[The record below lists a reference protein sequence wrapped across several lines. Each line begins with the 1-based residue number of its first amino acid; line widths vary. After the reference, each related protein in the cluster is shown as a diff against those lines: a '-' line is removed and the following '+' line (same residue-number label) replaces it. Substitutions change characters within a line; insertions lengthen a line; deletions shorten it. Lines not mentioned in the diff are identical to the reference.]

1 MTVRHGLLAI
11 LGEGACHGYQLKQ
24 EFEVRTGGSW
34 PLNVAQVYSTLDRLV
49 RDGLVIEDSA
59 RSDGARRYRITEVG
73 RAEVARWLYSPG
85 VEASAVGRDELPT
98 KIAIALTLPGTDVA
112 ATVQAHRR
120 AAIAQL
126 QELNALK
133 RDEHR
138 SEVSDLGWELTL
150 DAAVF
155 AVKSRVQWLDH
166 AEAKI
171 ARAQRESGALPYGLR
186 DDLPGRGRPRA
197 AERTPGDA
205 EARR

>member
-24 EFEVRTGGSW
+24 EFELRTGGAW

-49 RDGLVIEDSA
+49 RDGLAVD
-59 RSDGARRYRITEVG
+59 DGERMDGTRQYRITDEG
-73 RAEVARWLYSPG
+73 RAEVARWLYSPEG
-85 VEASAVGRDELPT
+85 EPATPSRDELPA
-98 KIAIALTLPGTDVA
+98 KIALALTLPGADVA

-120 AAIAQL
+120 AAVARL

-133 RDEHR
+133 RDEHLTGAL
-138 SEVSDLGWELTL
+138 DLGWELTL

-171 ARAQRESGALPYGLR
+171 ARAGRETPALSYGLR
-186 DDLPGRGRPRA
+186 DDLPRRGRPRA
-197 AERTPGDA
+197 SSRPAERGA
-205 EARR
+205 SR